1 MTIPFNFSFW
11 AQYQPPIITTG
22 LYSYFDGSN
31 PASLPTSATTGSL
44 WTSISGTSTGTTA
57 VINSVISGPP
67 ISYTGD
73 YQGGLNFNT
82 ASGHQGLNVN
92 KLLIPSSGNTNW
104 SYETWINSSVL
115 GSGFDTLYSVG
126 SGSILFRLVNY
137 PNTQKIYVNPY
148 TPSNYGE
155 IGSGVTN
162 GQNIHIV
169 ITYNNT
175 TKETKCYVNNVLQP
189 QVLSPVWTYNI
200 TSSSSTIGIAP
211 GLAGRWQG
219 TMYKIRTYTGILT
232 ASQVEQN
239 WNAEKQQYGYY

>member
-22 LYSYFDGSN
+22 LYTYFDGSN
-31 PASLPTSATTGSL
+31 PLSLPTSATTGSL

-57 VINSVISGPP
+57 LINPVIEGPA
-67 ISYTGD
+67 ISYVGD
-73 YQGGLNFNT
+73 YQGGLNFY
-82 ASGHQGLNVN
+82 AYAHQGLNVN
-92 KLLIPSSGNTNW
+92 KLLIPSSGTTDW
-104 SYETWINSSVL
+104 TYETWINTSPFAN
-115 GSGFDTLYSVG
+115 GFDTLYSIG
-126 SGSILFRLVNY
+126 SGSILFRIVNQV
-137 PNTQKIYVNPY
+137 NSEKIYVQPY
-148 TPSNYGE
+148 PSTSYGE

-169 ITYNNT
+169 ITYNYT
-175 TKETKCYVNNVLQP
+175 TKQTKCYVNNVLQP

-200 TSSSSTIGIAP
+200 TQSFSTIGVAT

-219 TMYKIRTYTGILT
+219 IMYKIRTYAGILT
-232 ASQVEQN
+232 ASQVENN

>member
-11 AQYQPPIITTG
+11 AEYQPPIITTG
-22 LYSYFDGSN
+22 LYTYFDGSN
-31 PASLPTSATTGSL
+31 PSSLPTSATTGSI

-57 VINSVISGPP
+57 VINSVIEGPP

-73 YQGGLNFNT
+73 YQGGLNFI
-82 ASGHQGLNVN
+82 AYAHQGVNVN
-92 KLLIPSSGNTNW
+92 KLLLPSSGTTDW
-104 SYETWINSSVL
+104 TYETWINTSAVSNT
-115 GSGFDTLYSVG
+115 GTLYSIG
-126 SGSILFRLVNY
+126 SGSILFRIVNQPSTEKLYVQPY
-137 PNTQKIYVNPY
+137 PST
-148 TPSNYGE
+148 GLGL

-169 ITYNNT
+169 ITYNYT
-175 TKETKCYVNNVLQP
+175 TKETKCYVNNVLQS

-200 TSSSSTIGIAP
+200 TQSSSSIGIAT

-219 TMYKIRTYTGILT
+219 IMYKIRTYAGILT